1 MHNLLTPTIL
11 YITGLTLLA
20 ILIVALWLSVYYYW
34 RAKEIAPYL
43 MRLDD
48 LLKKIAMAQNTL
60 EETKAELRAKTNEIA
75 RADKLVADGK
85 AAEEWLRNEAPKIEA
100 LKTAIEEQ
108 KQRLKDA
115 TDNAQKR
122 QEELNNLTQ
131 QVADKNVDL
140 KNTAERKDKLD
151 IEAAQQES
159 KIQALDASIDEKE
172 CKIKELS
179 ETIEKLFERRGIL
192 EADINDLERR
202 LESLKEKLNE
212 SENKRKELLAE
223 ASALQTKVAILEG
236 QANVARGVLAEAE
249 KTREMNIERWNDLD
263 RPLILN
269 YRKVSRVNEKNFLDN
284 LTKLLHKH
292 GFIFNNRHLY
302 AFHTGLK
309 CADISPLVVLAGI
322 SGTGK
327 SLLPE
332 LYAAALGMNFLPV
345 AVQPRWDSPQDL
357 FGFYNYMEGRY
368 KATELSRLLWQFDH
382 YNNPTTNGFNG
393 GKELP
398 MNLILLD
405 EMNLARVEYYFSDLL
420 SKLEI
425 RHGLNPD
432 DVESRK
438 KAEIELES
446 NASANNEQT
455 RRLFVSLNNL
465 FIGTMN
471 EDESTQTL
479 SDKVLDRA
487 NVIRFGRPQQL
498 AAPPN
503 KEAFLAECSDN
514 NKQISFA
521 GWSSWCEDEMPHG
534 DVQNLKIVMKELNDA
549 MAKVG
554 RPFGHR
560 VGQAIEKY
568 IGCYPGEFNDA
579 LSDQIEMKILP
590 KLNGLDGQAVG
601 FQEVMKILESVI
613 DYAKDQSLLDTFRRA
628 SAEAADSFFKWRGVM
643 R

>member
-1 MHNLLTPTIL
+1 MQNLLTPTIL

-20 ILIVALWLSVYYYW
+20 ILIVVLWLSVYYYW

-43 MRLDD
+43 MRLED

-60 EETKAELRAKTNEIA
+60 EETKAELRAKTDEIA

-100 LKTAIEEQ
+100 LQTAIETQ
-108 KQRLKDA
+108 KQRLQDA
-115 TDNAQKR
+115 MENAQKR

-131 QVADKNVDL
+131 QVADKHVELN
-140 KNTAERKDKLD
+140 NATERKDRLD
-151 IEAAQQES
+151 IEASQQEYR
-159 KIQALDASIDEKE
+159 IQALDTTIGEKE
-172 CKIKELS
+172 RKIQELS
-179 ETIEKLFERRGIL
+179 ETIENLLERKVAL

-202 LESLKEKLNE
+202 LEGLREKLNE
-212 SENKRKELLAE
+212 ANNERKQLLAKAGE
-223 ASALQTKVAILEG
+223 LQSEVANLEG
-236 QANVARGVLAEAE
+236 QANVARRVLAEAD

-263 RPLILN
+263 RPLITNQENVGQVDEKRFLEQFTTLLN
-269 YRKVSRVNEKNFLDN
+269 E
-284 LTKLLHKH
+284 H
-292 GFIFNNRHLY
+292 GFVFNERHLR

-368 KATELSRLLWQFDH
+368 KATELSRLLWQFDR
-382 YNNPTTNGFNG
+382 YNNPDANRFN
-393 GKELP
+393 EDSQLP

-432 DVESRK
+432 NVESRK
-438 KAEIELES
+438 KAEIEIES

-471 EDESTQTL
+471 EDETTQTL
-479 SDKVLDRA
+479 SEKVIDRA

-498 AAPPN
+498 AALPD
-503 KEAFLAECSDN
+503 KGAFLTACNGNKKISYEDWKWWCADEMN
-514 NKQISFA
+514 NK
-521 GWSSWCEDEMPHG
+521 
-534 DVQNLKIVMKELNDA
+534 DVQNLNIIMREVNEA
-549 MAKVG
+549 IAKVG

-560 VGQAIEKY
+560 VDQAIKKY
-568 IGCYPGEFNDA
+568 MGCYPGNFNDA

-601 FQEVMKILESVI
+601 FQEVMTKLEEVI
-613 DYAKDQSLLDTFRRA
+613 GNVNDEGLLKSFRQAHDEAK
-628 SAEAADSFFKWRGVM
+628 DSFFKWRGVM

>member
-1 MHNLLTPTIL
+1 MNNLLTPTIL
-11 YITGLTLLA
+11 YITGLTLLT
-20 ILIVALWLSVYYYW
+20 ILIVVLWLSVYYYW

-43 MRLDD
+43 IRLED

-60 EETKAELRAKTNEIA
+60 EETKAELRAKTDEIA

-100 LKTAIEEQ
+100 LRTAIEAQ
-108 KQRLKDA
+108 KQRLQDA
-115 TDNAQKR
+115 TENAQKR

-131 QVADKNVDL
+131 QVADKHVDL
-140 KNTAERKDKLD
+140 KNATERKDELD
-151 IEAAQQES
+151 IEAAQQEY
-159 KIQALDASIDEKE
+159 KIQALGVSIAEKAH
-172 CKIKELS
+172 KITELS
-179 ETIEKLFERRGIL
+179 ATIEKLIEHRGEL
-192 EADINDLERR
+192 DADIKDLERR
-202 LESLKEKLNE
+202 LESLREKLNE
-212 SENKRKELLAE
+212 AKKELNQVTGETGDLR
-223 ASALQTKVAILEG
+223 TKVAVLEG
-236 QANVARGVLAEAE
+236 QANVARGLLAEAG

-263 RPLILN
+263 RPLITNIENVGPVGEGRFLENFTTLLN
-269 YRKVSRVNEKNFLDN
+269 D
-284 LTKLLHKH
+284 H
-292 GFIFNNRHLY
+292 GFVFNERHLR

-345 AVQPRWDSPQDL
+345 SVQPRWDSPQDL

-368 KATELSRLLWQFDH
+368 KATELSRLLWQFDR
-382 YNNPTTNGFNG
+382 YNNPPANGFI
-393 GKELP
+393 KDSQMP

-425 RHGLNPD
+425 RHGLNPA

-446 NASANNEQT
+446 NASASNEQT
-455 RRLFVSLNNL
+455 RRIFVSLNNL

-471 EDESTQTL
+471 EDETTQTL
-479 SDKVLDRA
+479 SEKVIDRA

-498 AAPPN
+498 AALPD
-503 KEAFLAECSDN
+503 KGAFLTACN
-514 NKQISFA
+514 GNKKISFA
-521 GWSSWCEDEMPHG
+521 GWKSWCEDEMNHE
-534 DVQNLKIVMKELNDA
+534 DVQNLNNIIQELNEA

-560 VGQAIEKY
+560 VDQAIKKY
-568 IGCYPGEFNDA
+568 MGCYPGKFNDA

-590 KLNGLDGQAVG
+590 KLNGLDGQAAG
-601 FQEVMKILESVI
+601 FNQVIKILEGVI
-613 DYAKDQSLLDTFRRA
+613 AGVNDRELLYAFTQA
-628 SAEAADSFFKWRGVM
+628 SKEAADSFFKWRGVM